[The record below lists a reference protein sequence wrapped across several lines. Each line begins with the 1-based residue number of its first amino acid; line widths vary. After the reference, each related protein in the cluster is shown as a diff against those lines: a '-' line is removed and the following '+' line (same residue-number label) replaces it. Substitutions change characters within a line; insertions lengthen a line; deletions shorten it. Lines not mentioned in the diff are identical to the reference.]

1 MQEPLVIR
9 WLESTTKTL
18 NRLPWQGTDLPDG
31 RMPPRPEAAA
41 SLLRLLRNALEDN
54 TIDPTAIIPTSKG
67 GVAAEWHAGE
77 IDLEIECDP
86 GGTME
91 YNFAGPG
98 MDEYEG
104 PVEPDL
110 SQLKRRVGMLPE
122 RAGQTALRIPG
133 ETPHPPVLMT
143 AARCTTDARRHTM
156 NASRPASDGQ
166 KTATTPA

>member
-9 WLESTTKTL
+9 WLESTTKEL
-18 NRLPWQGTDLPDG
+18 NQLPWQETDLPDG

-41 SLLRLLRNALEDN
+41 ALLRLLRNALEDN

-67 GVAAEWHAGE
+67 GVAAEWHAGG

-86 GGTME
+86 DGTME

-98 MDEYEG
+98 MDECEG

-110 SQLKRRVGMLPE
+110 SQLKRHVGMLPK
-122 RAGQTALRIPG
+122 RAG
-133 ETPHPPVLMT
+133 
-143 AARCTTDARRHTM
+143 
-156 NASRPASDGQ
+156 
-166 KTATTPA
+166 